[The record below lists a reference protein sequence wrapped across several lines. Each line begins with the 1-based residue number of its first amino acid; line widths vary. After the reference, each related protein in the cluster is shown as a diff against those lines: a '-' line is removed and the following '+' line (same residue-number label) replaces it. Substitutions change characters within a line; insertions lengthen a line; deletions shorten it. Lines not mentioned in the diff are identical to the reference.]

1 MRSSIENDFALG
13 NSGNQ
18 KIIWK
23 LDYQSM
29 IQVICGIKI
38 SFWIR
43 KVGGSIKNIR
53 SWEQIWHFLRKLIN
67 SRNIIKKVKKLG
79 TVSKKIDKQID
90 EKFKKFS
97 KLMTSNLNV
106 ILFMTCMQH
115 QNVVKSLISNVRNC
129 LLVIFILWAYDVMFE
144 HLMIPNLNVIR
155 CIDSSVS
162 AIIVWSL
169 TAMLWIIS
177 RTTKWIITLRIYDLW
192 HRNKI
197 ARSTNEI

>member
-1 MRSSIENDFALG
+1 MRYQNIILNKKSWRIDQEYQIVRANMTFSSEID
-13 NSGNQ
+13 
-18 KIIWK
+18 K
-23 LDYQSM
+23 
-29 IQVICGIKI
+29 
-38 SFWIR
+38 IR
-43 KVGGSIKNIR
+43 KY
-53 SWEQIWHFLRKLIN
+53 H
-67 SRNIIKKVKKLG
+67 KKVKKLG

-162 AIIVWSL
+162 AIIV
-169 TAMLWIIS
+169 
-177 RTTKWIITLRIYDLW
+177 
-192 HRNKI
+192 
-197 ARSTNEI
+197 